1 MTNPATRAAKLR
13 QQLEDAS
20 YRYHVLDEPNI
31 PDAEYDRLL
40 RELDELEAAHPELVT
55 PDSPT
60 QRVGSAPSSK
70 FAEVRHAIPML
81 SLGNA
86 FSEGEVRDFVRR
98 IEEKLERPVLEFSA
112 EPKLDGLAISLR
124 YEDGK
129 FVQGA
134 TRGDGASGEDV
145 TANLRTVKAIPL
157 RLRGK
162 GWPQV
167 LEVRGEVY
175 MPRAAFERYNE
186 QARLHGGKVLANP
199 RNGAA
204 GSLRQLDPRLTAQRP
219 LAFFAYGVGLVEGG
233 ALPDTHSAT
242 LGQLREWGFP
252 VSAESRV
259 VQGAEGLLD
268 YYEQIGSKR
277 DAAGLRHRWRGL
289 QARRQ
294 RGPARDG
301 LRVARA
307 ALGHRAQVPG
317 AGAIDHGRGHRD
329 PDRPHR
335 RGDAGRAPEAGAG
348 GRRGG
353 HQRHPAQRRPDR
365 APGRARRR
373 HA

>member
-1 MTNPATRAAKLR
+1 MTSLTPADHVTELR
-13 QQLEDAS
+13 RQLEDAS

-31 PDAEYDRLL
+31 PDVEYDRLL

-60 QRVGSAPSSK
+60 QRVGNAPSSR

-86 FSEGEVRDFVRR
+86 FSKGEVRDFVRR
-98 IEEKLERPVLEFSA
+98 IEDKLERPVLEFSA

-129 FVQGA
+129 FAQGA

-175 MPRAAFERYNE
+175 MPRAEFEKYNE

-204 GSLRQLDPRLTAQRP
+204 GS
-219 LAFFAYGVGLVEGG
+219 
-233 ALPDTHSAT
+233 
-242 LGQLREWGFP
+242 
-252 VSAESRV
+252 
-259 VQGAEGLLD
+259 
-268 YYEQIGSKR
+268 
-277 DAAGLRHRWRGL
+277 
-289 QARRQ
+289 
-294 RGPARDG
+294 
-301 LRVARA
+301 
-307 ALGHRAQVPG
+307 
-317 AGAIDHGRGHRD
+317 
-329 PDRPHR
+329 
-335 RGDAGRAPEAGAG
+335 
-348 GRRGG
+348 
-353 HQRHPAQRRPDR
+353 
-365 APGRARRR
+365 
-373 HA
+373 